1 MDRDEIRKQIILSG
15 LLALDEFGYIA
26 YKEPD
31 ESMGTLGT
39 LALWKSALKNL
50 SDQQIQAGFEWIL
63 ESWTNEYNR
72 KPTPGD
78 IKNFVTKNTMV
89 NYGEM
94 WAEIMSCGHQVRLG
108 YLNRKTGEPD
118 PYRWSSPLIP
128 KAIKQ
133 MGGLDTFLRLEKD
146 QESTVRAQFRDIVNS
161 LTEKEA
167 NRAIVQPLIELQL
180 AQSQAVQKGV
190 IQIAQ
195 ARERKQAQE
204 PVQDAAPIIEGIK
217 AKFAKAQIEKQQL
230 SREQRKAQLDA
241 YIAEHGI
248 KVQSLID
255 REFWDAGDQELSELD
270 RKIESM
276 SQAMKGFK
284 VV

>member
-1 MDRDEIRKQIILSG
+1 MDREQIILSG
-15 LLALDEFGYIA
+15 LLALDEFGYIS
-26 YKEPD
+26 YKEPN
-31 ESMGTLGT
+31 EQMGVMGT
-39 LALWKSALKNL
+39 LALWSIALKNL

-63 ESWTNEYNR
+63 ESWTNAYNR

-78 IKNFVTKNTMV
+78 IKNFVTKNTGL
-89 NYGEM
+89 NHGEM
-94 WAEIMSCGHQVRLG
+94 WAEIFEKGPRFK
-108 YLNRKTGEPD
+108 NPD
-118 PYRWSSPLIP
+118 LDRSVGAPVAPTWSSPLIS

-146 QESTVRAQFRDIVNS
+146 QEPTVRAQFRDIVNS

-167 NRAIVQPLIELQL
+167 NRAIVQPLIDLQL
-180 AQSQAVQKGV
+180 AQSQVVQEGV

-204 PVQDAAPIIEGIK
+204 PVQDTVPIIEGIK

-248 KVQSLID
+248 EVQSLIPG
-255 REFWDAGDQELSELD
+255 EFWKDGDQELSVLEG
-270 RKIESM
+270 KIESM
-276 SQAMKGFK
+276 ASALKGFK